1 MDYMDSLSK
10 CDGSS
15 ITRNKETK
23 IYQYHLLYH
32 SQLKNKSHWYDTCI
46 VTPVLIN
53 ITSSKPTS
61 SSMAATSW
69 GSGIAPG
76 GAHSSRKENLSMP
89 DLIRNLSTNFFS
101 FTIMASFSASS
112 TWVVSFCFH
121 SSKAQA
127 NCKSTFYI
135 IKWQSMTCKIASNLT
150 DKCVPDFIQTVSTII
165 ITSLV
170 IPKKNLFWKV
180 RTNPIRLFTHHLH
193 FLAYSSSSPDFWDPP
208 QSSSWH

>member
-1 MDYMDSLSK
+1 MHYQVWKEIFSVKINKGHSKYLNHSTVKFGEFLWHYIMVLMDYMDSLSK

-127 NCKSTFYI
+127 NSKSTFYI
-135 IKWQSMTCKIASNLT
+135 IKWQSMTCKNSFKS
-150 DKCVPDFIQTVSTII
+150 D
-165 ITSLV
+165 
-170 IPKKNLFWKV
+170 W
-180 RTNPIRLFTHHLH
+180 
-193 FLAYSSSSPDFWDPP
+193 
-208 QSSSWH
+208 

>member
-1 MDYMDSLSK
+1 MTLHNGTHGLHGFIIKMWWLIYNQKQRDKNLSI
-10 CDGSS
+10 S
-15 ITRNKETK
+15 IIISFLVKK
-23 IYQYHLLYH
+23 L
-32 SQLKNKSHWYDTCI
+32 KSHWCI

-53 ITSSKPTS
+53 ILTSSKPTS

-135 IKWQSMTCKIASNLT
+135 IKWQSMTCKNSFKS
-150 DKCVPDFIQTVSTII
+150 D
-165 ITSLV
+165 
-170 IPKKNLFWKV
+170 W
-180 RTNPIRLFTHHLH
+180 
-193 FLAYSSSSPDFWDPP
+193 
-208 QSSSWH
+208 